1 MYNLSSPSHLELH
14 GRVCMRL
21 KIKKSVGRWDSR
33 ALHYSGIKL
42 PQSNDL
48 NSSSIKKKKKKAKAN
63 ED

>member
-21 KIKKSVGRWDSR
+21 KIKKSVGRWDTR

-48 NSSSIKKKKKKAKAN
+48 NSSSIKKKKKAKAN